1 MIKKIALVILLALA
15 QAFYTQTAKEIIDKN
30 IELTGGLTKW
40 KLLNSIMLQG
50 KVVLGIQEE
59 YPIKIY
65 QQRPNLTKT
74 SIIIN
79 NKESV
84 IEAYDGKKGYAM
96 NYANNKLQEFESY
109 QPQSFDTD
117 FIDFE
122 AKGFTAVILGKDK
135 VGERLC
141 YKVELTKN
149 VNKTL
154 YYFDTDNYMLLKE
167 VKKGETLLYSDFK
180 KVNGL
185 TMPFRIEASTPKKEG
200 DYVMLFNKIEVNK
213 VFPENTFKIK

>member
-1 MIKKIALVILLALA
+1 MIKKIALVVLLALA
-15 QAFYTQTAKEIIDKN
+15 QVFYAQTAKEIIDKN

-96 NYANNKLQEFESY
+96 NYANNKLQEFENY

-154 YYFDTDNYMLLKE
+154 YYFDTENYMLLKE

-200 DYVMLFNKIEVNK
+200 DYVMLLNKIEVNK

>member
-1 MIKKIALVILLALA
+1 MIKKIALVVLLALA
-15 QAFYTQTAKEIIDKN
+15 QVFYTQTAKEIIDKN

-40 KLLNSIMLQG
+40 KLLNSIILQG

-96 NYANNKLQEFESY
+96 NYANNKLQEFENY
-109 QPQSFDTD
+109 QPESFDTD

-154 YYFDTDNYMLLKE
+154 YYFDTENYMLLKE

-213 VFPENTFKIK
+213 AFPDNTFKIK

>member
-1 MIKKIALVILLALA
+1 MIKKIALVVLLALA
-15 QAFYTQTAKEIIDKN
+15 QVFYTQTAKEIIDKN

-96 NYANNKLQEFESY
+96 NYANNKLQEFENY

-154 YYFDTDNYMLLKE
+154 YYFDTENYMLLKE

-213 VFPENTFKIK
+213 AFPGNTFKIK

>member
-1 MIKKIALVILLALA
+1 MIKKIALVVLLALA
-15 QAFYTQTAKEIIDKN
+15 QVFYTQTAKEIIDKN

-96 NYANNKLQEFESY
+96 NYANNKLQEFENY

-154 YYFDTDNYMLLKE
+154 YYFDTENYMLLKE
-167 VKKGETLLYSDFK
+167 VKKGEALLYSDFK

>member
-1 MIKKIALVILLALA
+1 MKKILVITTMVVGSLWSA
-15 QAFYTQTAKEIIDKN
+15 QTAKEVIDKN
-30 IELTGGLTKW
+30 IEATGGLSKW
-40 KLLNSIMLQG
+40 KLLNSIVLQG
-50 KVVLGIQEE
+50 QVILGLKEE

-74 SIIIN
+74 TIIIDK
-79 NKESV
+79 KENV

-96 NYANNKLQEFESY
+96 NYANNKLQEFSDY

-122 AKGFTAVILGKDK
+122 AKGFTATILGKDK
-135 VGERLC
+135 IDDRLC

-149 VNKTL
+149 VNKII
-154 YYFDTDNYMLLKE
+154 YYFDTETYMLLKE
-167 VKKGETLLYSDFK
+167 TKKDETLIYSDFK
-180 KVNGL
+180 KVGAL
-185 TMPFRIEASTPKKEG
+185 VMPFRIDFSTPKKEG
-200 DYVMLFNKIEVNK
+200 DYTMIFNKIETNK

>member
-1 MIKKIALVILLALA
+1 MIKKIALVVLLALA
-15 QAFYTQTAKEIIDKN
+15 QVFYTQTAKEIIDKN

-96 NYANNKLQEFESY
+96 NYANNKLQEFENY
-109 QPQSFDTD
+109 QPESFDTD

-154 YYFDTDNYMLLKE
+154 YYFDTENYMLLKE

-213 VFPENTFKIK
+213 AFPDNTFKIK

>member
-1 MIKKIALVILLALA
+1 MIKKIALVVLLALA
-15 QAFYTQTAKEIIDKN
+15 QIFYTQTAKEIIDKN

-96 NYANNKLQEFESY
+96 NYANNKLQEFENY

-154 YYFDTDNYMLLKE
+154 YYFDTENYMLLKE

-213 VFPENTFKIK
+213 AFPDNTFKIK

>member
-1 MIKKIALVILLALA
+1 MIKKIALVVLLALA
-15 QAFYTQTAKEIIDKN
+15 QVFYAQTAKEIIDKN

-96 NYANNKLQEFESY
+96 NYANNKLQEFENY

-154 YYFDTDNYMLLKE
+154 YYFDTENYMLLKE
-167 VKKGETLLYSDFK
+167 VKKGEALLYSDFK

>member
-1 MIKKIALVILLALA
+1 MIKKIALVVLLALA
-15 QAFYTQTAKEIIDKN
+15 QVFYAQTAKEIIDKN

-96 NYANNKLQEFESY
+96 NYANNKLQEFENY

-154 YYFDTDNYMLLKE
+154 YYFDTENYMLLKE

-213 VFPENTFKIK
+213 AFPDNTFKIK